1 MKRETILNIRYGMQ
15 TYSYTLEDYLEEGK
29 SEVTVGR
36 GMDCDIVIRNFRIA
50 EKHGVFFLGQDGWVY
65 RDLGSNVGSSMNG
78 QRIKWVKVFNGS
90 TIALEGMPTP
100 DTLYID
106 ITIKNDGMPTVPGQR
121 SVKDLNDIPTPMGYF
136 GGAGDAYSAT
146 PAGRYGGSLANQH
159 GGPAMRYG
167 DEPAGGAGG
176 FVAGAAAG
184 GQLGRPSGNGGMA
197 GGAGRFASMQNGVSS
212 GGYGGNTSW
221 NVDDRTPSNR
231 MESSLK
237 GLNAFGLGAAM
248 AWSII
253 GVVYLINFFRTVSA
267 LDGVNIFCNFS
278 NGIMIVAMFVMYLI
292 TVAGTVLLPIAL
304 YTYRKK
310 SMFLGAEMIAA
321 GFTGMIAADLLLLMI
336 TLGSLFWY
344 LFDNIYS
351 ILMIVVIAFNL
362 ASLISLALLFKKNAN
377 MEKVGTKWYRPIIY
391 FALSWLMVFIA
402 IGAASSEAGSLYGAD
417 VNLTDSLPM
426 DNIWMNIAW
435 FAAIILTCIYI
446 HVDEDPRLAQ
456 KYEVKA
462 RY

>member
-15 TYSYTLEDYLEEGK
+15 TYSYTLEEYLEEGK
-29 SEVTVGR
+29 SEVTIGR
-36 GMDCDIVIRNFRIA
+36 GMDCDIVIRNMRVA

-65 RDLGSNVGSSMNG
+65 RDLGSDVGSSMNG
-78 QRIKWVKVFNGS
+78 QRIKYVKIFNGS

-106 ITIKNDGMPTVPGQR
+106 ITIKNDGLPTVPGMR
-121 SVKDLNDIPTPMGYF
+121 SVNDLNNSPTPMGYF
-136 GGAGDAYSAT
+136 GGASSGYAAT
-146 PAGRYGGSLANQH
+146 PAGRYGGASANQH
-159 GGPAMRYG
+159 GSGSAMNYG
-167 DEPAGGAGG
+167 NDPGAGNLRVG
-176 FVAGAAAG
+176 AAG
-184 GQLGRPSGNGGMA
+184 GTGWNSDER
-197 GGAGRFASMQNGVSS
+197 SS
-212 GGYGGNTSW
+212 TG
-221 NVDDRTPSNR
+221 R

-253 GVVYLINFFRTVSA
+253 GVVYLINFFRTISV
-267 LDGVNIFCNFS
+267 LDSVNIFCNFS

-304 YTYRKK
+304 FTYRKK
-310 SMFLGAEMIAA
+310 SMFLGSEMVAA
-321 GFTGMIAADLLLLMI
+321 GFTGMIVADFLLLMI

-344 LFDNIYS
+344 LFDNLYS
-351 ILMIVVIAFNL
+351 ILMLVVIAFNL
-362 ASLISLALLFKKNAN
+362 ASLISLAMLFKKNAN

-391 FALSWLMVFIA
+391 FALSWVMVFVA
-402 IGAASSEAGSLYGAD
+402 IGAASSEAGSLYGASL
-417 VNLTDSLPM
+417 NLTDSLPM

-435 FAAIILTCIYI
+435 FAAVILSCVYI

-456 KYEVKA
+456 KFEVKA
-462 RY
+462 R

>member
-15 TYSYTLEDYLEEGK
+15 TYSYTLEEYLEEGK
-29 SEVTVGR
+29 SEVTIGR
-36 GMDCDIVIRNFRIA
+36 GMDCDIVIRNMRVA

-65 RDLGSNVGSSMNG
+65 RDLGSDVGSSMNG
-78 QRIKWVKVFNGS
+78 QRIKYVKIFNGS

-106 ITIKNDGMPTVPGQR
+106 ITIKNDGLPTVPGMR
-121 SVKDLNDIPTPMGYF
+121 SVNDLNNSPTPMGYF
-136 GGAGDAYSAT
+136 GGASSGYAAT
-146 PAGRYGGSLANQH
+146 PAGRYGGASANQH
-159 GGPAMRYG
+159 GSGPAMNYG
-167 DEPAGGAGG
+167 NDPGAGNLRAGAAGGQYGAPAGGAYSGG
-176 FVAGAAAG
+176 
-184 GQLGRPSGNGGMA
+184 S
-197 GGAGRFASMQNGVSS
+197 GRFTNLSNGVAPGGTGWNSDERSS
-212 GGYGGNTSW
+212 TG
-221 NVDDRTPSNR
+221 R

-253 GVVYLINFFRTVSA
+253 GVVYLINFFRTISV
-267 LDGVNIFCNFS
+267 LDSVNIFCNFS

-304 YTYRKK
+304 FTYRKK
-310 SMFLGAEMIAA
+310 SMFLGSEMVAA
-321 GFTGMIAADLLLLMI
+321 GFTGMIVADFLLLMI

-344 LFDNIYS
+344 LFDNLYS
-351 ILMIVVIAFNL
+351 ILMLVVIAFNL
-362 ASLISLALLFKKNAN
+362 ASLISLAMLFKKNAN

-391 FALSWLMVFIA
+391 FALSWVMVFVA
-402 IGAASSEAGSLYGAD
+402 IGAASSEAGSLYGASL
-417 VNLTDSLPM
+417 NLTDSLPM

-435 FAAIILTCIYI
+435 FAAVILSCVYI

-456 KYEVKA
+456 KFEVKS
-462 RY
+462 R